1 MTNPS
6 NILMKYLPILVWTKK
21 YNKGDAASD
30 LTAAIIVT
38 LMLVPQALAYAVL
51 SGLPPQVGLYASMLP
66 LIAYAIFGT
75 SSTLAVGPVAVASLM
90 TATAIQPFS
99 AIDIT
104 LGLQAAVILA
114 CISGFML
121 VLAGL
126 SRLGFLANFLSHP
139 VISGFISAASI
150 VIATSQLA
158 TLLGYSVRGDTVI
171 ELFSTIYDNIDKMDI
186 VTVTLSII
194 TLLFLII
201 NKKYGSRLWTS
212 VGISKFWAQSAVR
225 IAPAF
230 LVLLGTLA
238 VKADIPWL
246 DSVQTVGDISGGL
259 PSLSMPNTDLSLWQA
274 LWLPAL
280 LITIIGYVESI
291 SVAQSLAIK
300 RKERIDP
307 DQELIALG
315 MSNLAAGFTA
325 GLPVSGGVSRSVVN
339 MDAGA
344 VTPAAGLITAFGMMI
359 ASVFIANWLGDLPR
373 FILATIIIVAVMSLF
388 DLSVFKRTWHYSYH
402 DFTALII
409 TFSLTLLVNVQSG
422 ITAGVLLSIGLH
434 LYRSSRPHTAIVGLV
449 PGTEHFRNI
458 DRHEVDIC
466 PDVVTLRIDE
476 SLYFANARFLEQ
488 RILEIIAE
496 NKTTKHLVLMCSA
509 VNDIDGSALE
519 ILETVNQQLKHLEI
533 GFHLSEVKGPIMDK
547 LKKSHFIDELYGQIF
562 LTQFKAYEK
571 LSCYKTESK
580 TNSESK
586 YGN

>member
-6 NILMKYLPILVWTKK
+6 NILIKYLPILVWTKK
-21 YNKGDAASD
+21 YNKGDATGD
-30 LTAAIIVT
+30 LSAAIIVT

-99 AIDIT
+99 AIDIS
-104 LGLQAAVILA
+104 LGIQAAVILA
-114 CISGFML
+114 CISGFIL

-126 SRLGFLANFLSHP
+126 FRLGFLANFLSHP
-139 VISGFISAASI
+139 VITGFISAASI
-150 VIATSQLA
+150 VIATSQLS
-158 TLLGYSVRGDTVI
+158 TLLGYSVGGDTVI
-171 ELFSTIYDNIDKMDI
+171 ELVRTIYDNIDKTDS
-186 VTVTLSII
+186 VTLTLSII
-194 TLLFLII
+194 TLLFLIV
-201 NKKYGSRLWTS
+201 NKKYGGTLWINI
-212 VGISKFWAQSAVR
+212 GLSKFWAQTAVR

-238 VKADIPWL
+238 IKADIPWL
-246 DSVQTVGDISGGL
+246 DSVRTVGDITGGL

-274 LWLPAL
+274 LWLPAV

-291 SVAQSLAIK
+291 SVAQSLALK

-325 GLPVSGGVSRSVVN
+325 ALPVSGGVSRSVVN

-344 VTPAAGLITAFGMMI
+344 VTPAAGLITAFGMMV

-388 DLSVFKRTWHYSYH
+388 DAGVFKRTWQYSYQ
-402 DFTALII
+402 DFMALII
-409 TFSLTLLVNVQSG
+409 TFSMTLLVNVQSG

-434 LYRSSRPHTAIVGLV
+434 LYRSSRPHTAIVGHV

-458 DRHEVDIC
+458 DRHEVEVC
-466 PDVVTLRIDE
+466 PDVITIRVDE

-488 RILEIIAE
+488 RILEVLAE
-496 NKTTKHLVLMCSA
+496 NKMTKHLILMCCA

-519 ILETVNQQLKHLEI
+519 VLETVNEQLKTLGV

-547 LKKSHFIDELYGQIF
+547 LNKSHFIELLNGKVH
-562 LTQFKAYEK
+562 LTQFKAYEE
-571 LSCYKTESK
+571 LSCFNTYSQP
-580 TNSESK
+580 N
-586 YGN
+586 N

>member
-6 NILMKYLPILVWTKK
+6 NILIKYLPILVWTKK
-21 YNKGDAASD
+21 YNKGDATGD
-30 LTAAIIVT
+30 LSAAIIVT

-99 AIDIT
+99 AIDIS
-104 LGLQAAVILA
+104 LGIQAAVILA
-114 CISGFML
+114 CISGFIL

-126 SRLGFLANFLSHP
+126 FRLGFLANFLSHP
-139 VISGFISAASI
+139 VITGFISAASI
-150 VIATSQLA
+150 VIATSQLS
-158 TLLGYSVRGDTVI
+158 TLLGYSVGGDTVI
-171 ELFSTIYDNIDKMDI
+171 ELVRTIYDNIDKTDS
-186 VTVTLSII
+186 VTLTLSII
-194 TLLFLII
+194 TLLFLIV
-201 NKKYGSRLWTS
+201 NKKYGGTLWINI
-212 VGISKFWAQSAVR
+212 GLSKFWAQTAVR

-238 VKADIPWL
+238 IKADIPWL
-246 DSVQTVGDISGGL
+246 DSVRTVGDITGGL

-274 LWLPAL
+274 LWLPAV

-291 SVAQSLAIK
+291 SVAQSLALK

-325 GLPVSGGVSRSVVN
+325 ALPVSGGVSRSVVN

-344 VTPAAGLITAFGMMI
+344 VTPAAGLITAFGMII

-388 DLSVFKRTWHYSYH
+388 DAGVFKRTWQYSYH
-402 DFTALII
+402 DFMALII
-409 TFSLTLLVNVQSG
+409 TFSMTLLVNVQSG

-434 LYRSSRPHTAIVGLV
+434 LYRSSRPHTAIVGHV

-458 DRHEVDIC
+458 DRHEVEVC
-466 PDVVTLRIDE
+466 PDVITIRVDE

-488 RILEIIAE
+488 RILEVLAE
-496 NKTTKHLVLMCSA
+496 NKMTKHLILMCCA

-519 ILETVNQQLKHLEI
+519 VLETVNEQLKTLGV

-547 LKKSHFIDELYGQIF
+547 LNKSHFIELLNGKVH
-562 LTQFKAYEK
+562 LTQFKAYEE
-571 LSCYKTESK
+571 LSCFNTYSQP
-580 TNSESK
+580 N
-586 YGN
+586 N

>member
-6 NILMKYLPILVWTKK
+6 NILIKYLPILVWTKK
-21 YNKGDAASD
+21 YNKGDATAD

-99 AIDIT
+99 AIDIS
-104 LGLQAAVILA
+104 LGIQAAVILA
-114 CISGFML
+114 CISGFIL

-126 SRLGFLANFLSHP
+126 FRLGFLANFLSHP
-139 VISGFISAASI
+139 VITGFISAASI
-150 VIATSQLA
+150 VIATSQLS
-158 TLLGYSVRGDTVI
+158 TLLGYSVGGDTVI
-171 ELFSTIYDNIDKMDI
+171 ELVRTIYDNIDKTDS
-186 VTVTLSII
+186 VTLTLSII
-194 TLLFLII
+194 TLLFLIV
-201 NKKYGSRLWTS
+201 NKKYGGTLWINI
-212 VGISKFWAQSAVR
+212 GLSKFWAQTAVR

-238 VKADIPWL
+238 IKADIPWL
-246 DSVQTVGDISGGL
+246 DSVRTVGDITGGL

-274 LWLPAL
+274 LWLPAV

-291 SVAQSLAIK
+291 SVAQSLALK

-325 GLPVSGGVSRSVVN
+325 ALPVSGGVSRSVVN

-344 VTPAAGLITAFGMMI
+344 VTPAAGLITAFGMMV

-388 DLSVFKRTWHYSYH
+388 DAGVFKRTWQYSYQ
-402 DFTALII
+402 DFMALII
-409 TFSLTLLVNVQSG
+409 TFSMTLLVNVQSG

-434 LYRSSRPHTAIVGLV
+434 LYRSSRPHTAIVGHV

-458 DRHEVDIC
+458 DRHEVEVC
-466 PDVVTLRIDE
+466 PDVITIRVDE

-488 RILEIIAE
+488 RILEVLAE
-496 NKTTKHLVLMCSA
+496 NKMTKHLILMCCA

-519 ILETVNQQLKHLEI
+519 VLETVNEQLKTLGV

-547 LKKSHFIDELYGQIF
+547 LNKSHFIELLNGKVH
-562 LTQFKAYEK
+562 LTQFKAYEE
-571 LSCYKTESK
+571 LSCFNTYSQP
-580 TNSESK
+580 N
-586 YGN
+586 N